1 MTLAYGS
8 EERKAVEAE
17 LKQLL
22 LEAERALQKVE
33 VLSDKTGVGFYYDGP
48 AYGMG
53 GYYEPRPE
61 GVEASDGPDW
71 DSSDSYGWQSSN
83 NC

>member
-33 VLSDKTGVGFYYDGP
+33 ALSDKTGVGFYYAGP
-48 AYGMG
+48 VYGMG
-53 GYYEPRPE
+53 GYYEPKPIGEDLPE
-61 GVEASDGPDW
+61 DWVASDD
-71 DSSDSYGWQSSN
+71 YGWQSSS

>member
-1 MTLAYGS
+1 MTLVYGS
-8 EERKAVEAE
+8 PERRAVEAE

-33 VLSDKTGVGFYYDGP
+33 ALSDKTGVGFYYDGP

-53 GYYEPRPE
+53 GYYEPKPE
-61 GVEASDGPDW
+61 SVDSTEDW